1 MIRSKRSLMI
11 ALTLLVVLALV
22 FAGCGGG
29 GGRGKSDNGNDDENN
44 NGDSSNF
51 SAYLGTWKSQ
61 GITPAVEIEIKS
73 QIGGGDSY
81 VFFTGR
87 VTCENFKS
95 GYLDITE
102 SDNDISGDK
111 YILGHKIKTSNIHIM
126 AREEYMDELLGTL
139 ANELSLDGFLADAS
153 TLRVVRLYI
162 WRQYPELEY
171 DFDSESD
178 DEYLIFKK
186 Q

>member
-1 MIRSKRSLMI
+1 
-11 ALTLLVVLALV
+11 
-22 FAGCGGG
+22 
-29 GGRGKSDNGNDDENN
+29 
-44 NGDSSNF
+44 
-51 SAYLGTWKSQ
+51 
-61 GITPAVEIEIKS
+61 
-73 QIGGGDSY
+73 
-81 VFFTGR
+81 
-87 VTCENFKS
+87 
-95 GYLDITE
+95 
-102 SDNDISGDK
+102 
-111 YILGHKIKTSNIHIM
+111 
-126 AREEYMDELLGTL
+126 MDELLGTL